1 MSAVR
6 TFAVEY
12 AHAYRDCY
20 VWLYRH
26 CPLWRWMLS
35 AGCVPGSPLVHELDQ
50 LRRDC
55 VVMTTR
61 TGAAG
66 ETSPSANGITN
77 RALRGPRAVVVPA
90 VPEPSNARL
99 RTVPLFLPHAFGRTF
114 RVRDRLTATRFRGVR
129 GGGEPSTSRSARR
142 PSCARDVSA
151 HGVTGDP
158 WTALCTPMKH
168 ADCRPV
174 PGSPSRVGGPAPK
187 LRRGVGLSTSVSPTP
202 D

>member
-1 MSAVR
+1 MTAVR
-6 TFAVEY
+6 ALAVEY

-26 CPLWRWMLS
+26 CPLWRWLLS

-66 ETSPSANGITN
+66 GIPLSANGITN
-77 RALRGPRAVVVPA
+77 RALRGPRTVGVPA
-90 VPEPSNARL
+90 VPEPSNVRP
-99 RTVPLFLPHAFGRTF
+99 RTVPLVVPTQP
-114 RVRDRLTATRFRGVR
+114 TMRGTGSPPLSSEGFS
-129 GGGEPSTSRSARR
+129 GGGEPSTSRSAYR

-151 HGVTGDP
+151 HGATGDP
-158 WTALCTPMKH
+158 WTALLCTPMKH

-174 PGSPSRVGGPAPK
+174 PGTPSRVGGPAPK